1 MLLTNYRV
9 KLPRYLDDYIFQNLG
24 AIYRKSGPAF
34 VSNRWDRAKTLEYLG
49 TYFPRS
55 YSESF
60 CIFSDYF
67 QIIGQDFVNDG
78 RKNVCTVVNT

>member
-1 MLLTNYRV
+1 MMLTNYRV
-9 KLPRYLDDYIFQNLG
+9 ELPQDLDDYIFKNLG
-24 AIYRKSGPAF
+24 AIYSKSGPVF

-60 CIFSDYF
+60 CIF
-67 QIIGQDFVNDG
+67 QIIFRLPARSGA
-78 RKNVCTVVNT
+78 